1 MEGLEELTRSMTV
14 HKKIFKDAYN
24 NKNIQ
29 VKHWDLKL
37 IATIN
42 EYEELIDTVVN
53 FNDDEGEFNTDN

>member
-1 MEGLEELTRSMTV
+1 MTV

-24 NKNIQ
+24 NKNVQ
-29 VKHWDLKL
+29 VKLWDLKL